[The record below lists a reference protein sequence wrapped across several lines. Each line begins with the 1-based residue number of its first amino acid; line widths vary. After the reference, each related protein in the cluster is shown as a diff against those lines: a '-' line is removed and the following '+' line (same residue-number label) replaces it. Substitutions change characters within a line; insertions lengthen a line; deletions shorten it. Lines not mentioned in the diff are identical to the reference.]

1 MKKRYVVQRVR
12 LVPEDKKDY
21 LGRPVEQIEETT
33 YLRMFPLIEELERD
47 PYQIDLVKREWT
59 VFSKEIRY
67 FRTEELAE
75 KAAFAVVVGGLGK
88 YMGHVSV
95 VRVPGRVDLIKVR
108 RRKPEKV
115 NVGRWPH
122 SDGRKRREAQEK
134 H

>member
-1 MKKRYVVQRVR
+1 MKKRFIVQRVR

-33 YLRMFPLIEELERD
+33 YLSREG
-47 PYQIDLVKREWT
+47 LVEGARNYLYEPIIVKKEWT
-59 VFSKEIRY
+59 IYSKEIRY

-75 KAAFAVVVGGLGK
+75 KAAFAVVVSGLGK

-95 VRVPGRVDLIKVR
+95 QRVPGRRDLIKVR
-108 RRKPEKV
+108 RRNPEKV
-115 NVGRWPH
+115 NVGRWPN
-122 SDGRKRREAQEK
+122 SKRKREAQEK